1 MSKDVKY
8 NRMMEEYNEEYKEY
22 TSSDDPFFLHE
33 KIRPILDE
41 IKFNAK
47 PFFQKYS
54 FINNMF
60 VPRQQGNNIDADIMQ
75 DSQKFIQYAKS
86 DIFKNVRG
94 GVIKRRRKEEIE
106 KIKKHIKKENKHF
119 IWFDSK

>member
-8 NRMMEEYNEEYKEY
+8 NRMMEEYNDEY
-22 TSSDDPFFLHE
+22 TDYTISNDPFFLHE

-41 IKFNAK
+41 IKYNAK

-54 FINNMF
+54 FIDNMF
-60 VPRQQGNNIDADIMQ
+60 VPRQQGNNTDADIMQ

-94 GVIKRRRKEEIE
+94 GRYKKKTKRRNRKN
-106 KIKKHIKKENKHF
+106 KKTHKKRK
-119 IWFDSK
+119 